1 MRNAGFMMMK
11 YGGIFGAGDRVRTGD
26 IDLGKV
32 ALYQLSYS
40 RSMGT
45 FIFPQEQSR
54 CQTLW
59 RSHSFETSYKLVGN
73 LFPCGRLLFVGGAGS
88 FADRA
93 RAGVNPASNSS
104 RQANRRFH
112 TVVENSVEIK
122 RNWCVKTMNAWDQIR
137 NYLQLKVSAE
147 NYSNWLKGT
156 AFAGL
161 DGSTLYVS
169 VPDRETRVWLER
181 EFPSMV
187 RGAIQE
193 LALPVKHVTYEAEP
207 ARGPMN
213 QAVATVESNDPE
225 QASGSLNPKFTFE
238 TFVVGACN
246 QFAHAAAR
254 SVATNPSRSYNP
266 LFLYGGVGMGKTHL
280 MHAIGREL
288 MDKHG
293 AMRIIYTSS
302 ERFMN
307 EMIACIRTE
316 RMQQFHQRYREADVL
331 LIDDIQILGTK
342 ERTQD
347 EFFHTFNEL
356 HDHQKQIVIS
366 SDSPPKEIP
375 GLVERLRS
383 RFEWGLIADIQA
395 PDLETKM
402 AILDKKAEA
411 ENIHLPDDVRSFMAS
426 KTKSNVRELEGA
438 LVKLMAYSS
447 LTGTPINL
455 HMAQQVLKHLVHVQD
470 RRVTMDSIQ
479 KAVAEHFQV
488 KPSQLKEKSNT
499 KKIVY
504 PRQVAMYLVKELTNA
519 SLPEIGRAFGGK
531 HHTTVIHSIN
541 KIEKERHIDPE
552 LNRILHRL
560 MDSLQ

>member
-1 MRNAGFMMMK
+1 
-11 YGGIFGAGDRVRTGD
+11 
-26 IDLGKV
+26 
-32 ALYQLSYS
+32 
-40 RSMGT
+40 
-45 FIFPQEQSR
+45 
-54 CQTLW
+54 
-59 RSHSFETSYKLVGN
+59 
-73 LFPCGRLLFVGGAGS
+73 
-88 FADRA
+88 
-93 RAGVNPASNSS
+93 
-104 RQANRRFH
+104 
-112 TVVENSVEIK
+112 
-122 RNWCVKTMNAWDQIR
+122 MNAWDQIR

-147 NYSNWLKGT
+147 NYNNWLKGAT
-156 AFAGL
+156 FAGL
-161 DGSTLYVS
+161 DGTTLFVT
-169 VPDRETRVWLER
+169 VPDRETRAWLER
-181 EFPSMV
+181 EFPVMIRS
-187 RGAIQE
+187 AIQE
-193 LALPVKHVTYEAEP
+193 LALPVKHVTYEAE
-207 ARGPMN
+207 ATRGPIN
-213 QAVATVESNDPE
+213 QAIATVENSDAE
-225 QASGSLNPKFTFE
+225 SGAGSLNPKFTFD

-266 LFLYGGVGMGKTHL
+266 LFLYGDVGMGKTHL

-293 AMRIIYTSS
+293 GMRIIYTSS

-331 LIDDIQILGTK
+331 LVDDIQILGTK
-342 ERTQD
+342 ERTQE

-411 ENIHLPDDVRSFMAS
+411 ENVHLPDDVRSFMAS

-479 KAVAEHFQV
+479 KAVAEHFQI

-504 PRQVAMYLVKELTNA
+504 PRQVAMYLVKELTSA

-531 HHTTVIHSIN
+531 HHTTVIHSVN
-541 KIEKERHIDPE
+541 KIQKERHIDPE
-552 LNRILHRL
+552 LNRLLHRL